1 MGVLWSILGY
11 RRTELRD
18 DDPDPITSL
27 TSKDR
32 HIIRSSW
39 ARVMK
44 KPIESGTALL
54 TLFFEDYPQHKQ
66 LFPFRD
72 VSNKDLSQNGRF
84 QAHCSAIMYALTS
97 VVDAV
102 DKPDLLVAILT
113 KVGRDHVPRGVS
125 EEGHLNLKAT
135 VLKLFATIMSEE
147 ELNTWKKAGNVI
159 FEVILKG
166 GRENQQNAQ
175 QDIKRT

>member
-125 EEGHLNLKAT
+125 EEGHLVRRRLQLLLLNIHELSTLMLRYVRYDYDTSIKAT
-135 VLKLFATIMSEE
+135 TYEDKQVTEKGD
-147 ELNTWKKAGNVI
+147 LNHNI
-159 FEVILKG
+159 
-166 GRENQQNAQ
+166 
-175 QDIKRT
+175 

>member
-54 TLFFEDYPQHKQ
+54 TLMGD
-66 LFPFRD
+66 FRH
-72 VSNKDLSQNGRF
+72 N
-84 QAHCSAIMYALTS
+84 CSAIMYALTS

-125 EEGHLNLKAT
+125 EEGHLVRRRLQLLLLNIHELSTLMLRYVRYDYDIKAT
-135 VLKLFATIMSEE
+135 TYEDYRVTEE
-147 ELNTWKKAGNVI
+147 GGLNHNI
-159 FEVILKG
+159 EYMM
-166 GRENQQNAQ
+166 
-175 QDIKRT
+175 

>member
-11 RRTELRD
+11 RRAELRD
-18 DDPDPITSL
+18 DDPDPITTL
-27 TSKDR
+27 TSKER
-32 HIIRSSW
+32 YIIRTSW

-44 KPIESGTALL
+44 KPIDSGISLL

-72 VSNKDLSQNGRF
+72 VSNEDLPQNSRF
-84 QAHCSAIMYALTS
+84 HAHCSAVMYALSS

-113 KVGRDHVPRGVS
+113 KVGRDHMPRGVS
-125 EEGHLNLKAT
+125 EEAHLHLKAT
-135 VLKLFATIMSEE
+135 VVKLFATMMSEE

-166 GRENQQNAQ
+166 GRENQEKSQN
-175 QDIKRT
+175 KCT